1 MLSGSIMWPLC
12 PSGKERR
19 GRDWREGPAA
29 SVPSDDFF
37 FGGDSGEDRFL
48 LQFQWVR
55 AVFRRE
61 WRPRLVSGVS
71 VEEEKERRIY
81 MLKPY
86 AGG

>member
-1 MLSGSIMWPLC
+1 MIFLYF
-12 PSGKERR
+12 
-19 GRDWREGPAA
+19 
-29 SVPSDDFF
+29 V

-48 LQFQWVR
+48 LQFQWVP
-55 AVFRRE
+55 AVFRPE

-71 VEEEKERRIY
+71 AVEEEETHVY